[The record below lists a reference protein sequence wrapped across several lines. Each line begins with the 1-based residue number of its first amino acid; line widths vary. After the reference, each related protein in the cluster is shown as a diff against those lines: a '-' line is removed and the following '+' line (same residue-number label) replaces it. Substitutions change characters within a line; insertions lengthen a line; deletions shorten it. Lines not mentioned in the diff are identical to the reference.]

1 MTALNFIAMMKKEL
15 KKSME
20 QTNTTDN
27 ASTTSS
33 SSSSSSRHSSA
44 IALRDAAVSSGAV
57 QLPTQQLIDT
67 PLPALPEWINAH
79 LIDNGLWPC
88 AVLPDWIA
96 SDDAERLTQWLN
108 ESPTLQWTR
117 VARSRDVTMLGGV
130 PLVDGMLPVALPT
143 ELAPIL
149 QRLVGVWGDA
159 VNANHV
165 LVNRYDPGSG
175 ILAHTD
181 GPLYAPRVAVLSLGA
196 DATMDFG
203 RHVDDAESGGR
214 RVLTRDLSVT
224 LPANSL
230 CVFEERLYTE
240 FLHSIR
246 ETPPP
251 SEHTAKRISLTIR
264 VVQRVCT

>member
-1 MTALNFIAMMKKEL
+1 MTALNFKAMMKKEL
-15 KKSME
+15 KKSSE
-20 QTNTTDN
+20 PSSSVQTN
-27 ASTTSS
+27 APARVSST
-33 SSSSSSRHSSA
+33 RHSTA
-44 IALRDAAVSSGAV
+44 IALRDAAVASGAV
-57 QLPTQQLIDT
+57 RLPTAPLLDT
-67 PLPALPEWINAH
+67 PLAALPEWISAH
-79 LIDNGLWPC
+79 LIDSGAWPC

-96 SDDAERLTQWLN
+96 SDDAERLVQWLS

-117 VARSRDVTMLGGV
+117 VAKSRDVTMLGGV

-203 RHVDDAESGGR
+203 RHVHDDASGGR

-246 ETPPP
+246 ETAP
-251 SEHTAKRISLTIR
+251 SSDDTKRISLTIR